1 MRYNRLVAG
10 LILGLISQTMAAI
23 ARWEHG
29 PLYRFR
35 DPSEP
40 TPAGGLGFGKSS
52 DTYIQFIESHRSD
65 QSLNQDVL
73 DVGYESLSDRR
84 LREVGDSSSSAGSSS
99 SSSSNSRP
107 GGSYHSDLS
116 TSSKTSQLGDK
127 NNSGWNFETVLELD
141 KMYTVEMNR
150 DVIDV

>member
-29 PLYRFR
+29 PLYRIR

-40 TPAGGLGFGKSS
+40 TPAGGLGFGKSP
-52 DTYIQFIESHRSD
+52 DTYIQFIEPHRSD
-65 QSLNQDVL
+65 QSLNQDVI

-84 LREVGDSSSSAGSSS
+84 LREVGDLSSSAGSSS
-99 SSSSNSRP
+99 SSRP
-107 GGSYHSDLS
+107 GGSYHSDLN

-141 KMYTVEMNR
+141 KMFTVEMIR